1 MMRLNTLTGKRCRR
15 APKFSQQQKVL
26 MRKLNKDDVAAYPAV
41 LQEIDEETKEWRKNS
56 GLAIPLMVRIYP
68 VGVPPCP
75 NWKQLWASIKIQ
87 MDDEEA
93 DRIKK
98 RDYKKT
104 FGYACR
110 ISHKPK
116 VESRY

>member
-1 MMRLNTLTGKRCRR
+1 MRLNTLTGKRCRR

-26 MRKLNKDDVAAYPAV
+26 MRKLNKDDVAAYP
-41 LQEIDEETKEWRKNS
+41 D
-56 GLAIPLMVRIYP
+56 MP
-68 VGVPPCP
+68 VGCPPCP

-110 ISHKPK
+110 ISRKSK
-116 VESRY
+116 VEPRY